1 MAIGIT
7 NVTQINPTTAIQ
19 TQAVAKPVTPSPK
32 AAPSKPTSTTSSVPK
47 DTVQISG
54 AAQTA
59 LQEAS
64 ETPAQ
69 TAAEAQK
76 GDRQAQNLI
85 ARHTPTKK
93 IG

>member
-19 TQAVAKPVTPSPK
+19 TQAVAKPVTSSPK
-32 AAPSKPTSTTSSVPK
+32 AAPSKPTSTTHVPQ

-76 GDRQAQNLI
+76 GDRQAQDLI